1 MSIILASL
9 EKHVMFKFNYLFSF
23 FWEGGGNVLEVE
35 VKSRE
40 GGGWGWGM
48 LV

>member
-23 FWEGGGNVLEVE
+23 LGEGGDVLEVE